1 MTYSFANSGAR
12 RAAERLERAT
22 KTDVDTWG
30 RYALIAGGSLLA
42 LGGLKRGGVAG
53 ATMAAAG
60 MGLIWRGASDEPLMT
75 GAGRHHD
82 HVAGVDERHHPVT
95 ITHAVTIAK
104 PREELYRFWRDF
116 ENLPRFME
124 DVEGIDVRDRHHSHW
139 RVRSPGA
146 TTVEWDAEVHEERE
160 NESIAWRSVG
170 DAEIHNSGVVRFRD
184 ASGGRGTVVEVTLR
198 YEPPMGRFGRTIA
211 KLTGHE
217 PEVQLRSN
225 LRRLKQLMETG
236 VVAASRSSPA
246 GSAQGAGE
254 RM

>member
-1 MTYSFANSGAR
+1 MTHSFANSGAR
-12 RAAERLERAT
+12 RAAGRLERST

-42 LGGLKRGGVAG
+42 LGGLRRGGIAG

-60 MGLIWRGASDEPLMT
+60 MGMVWRGASREPLMASV
-75 GAGRHHD
+75 GHRHD

-95 ITHAVTIAK
+95 VTHAVTIGK

-116 ENLPRFME
+116 GNLPRFMD
-124 DVEGIDVRDRHHSHW
+124 DVEDIDVRDRHHSRW
-139 RVRSPGA
+139 RVRSPGG
-146 TTVEWDAEVHEERE
+146 TVVEWDAQVHEERE
-160 NESIAWRSVG
+160 NEYIAWRSVG
-170 DAEIHNSGVVRFRD
+170 DAEIHNSGIVRFRE

-198 YEPPMGRFGRTIA
+198 YEPPFGRLGRAVA

-236 VVAASRSSPA
+236 VIAASRSNPA
-246 GSAQGAGE
+246 GPSQGTGGG
-254 RM
+254 M